1 MSYLLL
7 LALAFGADEVP
18 LVELPTEV
26 RAKPGRM
33 IRLVVKTNG
42 KVVKWSNP
50 SDDCDLIEFPDGKT
64 AIFSAAIPGR
74 YRVIA
79 YTALGDQPS
88 EPAICTILVGE
99 VPPPPVPPGP
109 NPPTPPTPP
118 GPVDPLTAKLQ
129 KAFEAD
135 VSDPAKKTEWKK
147 ALVGFFAAMGEHA
160 AKPSIKTLGDLL
172 ADYRDAIPTL
182 LPDGSLVELR
192 KLCGLE
198 VAALIGEDSSPDREL
213 VAVFRQQLS
222 DGFKR
227 ISKALE
233 GVK

>member
-18 LVELPTEV
+18 LVDLPKEV
-26 RAKPGRM
+26 KAKSGRM

-42 KVVKWSNP
+42 KVVKWANP

-79 YTALGDQPS
+79 YTALGDIPS
-88 EPAICTILVGE
+88 EPAVCTIIVGE
-99 VPPPPVPPGP
+99 VPTPPVPPGP
-109 NPPTPPTPP
+109 NPPTPP

-129 KAFEAD
+129 KAFDAD
-135 VSDPAKKTEWKK
+135 ASELAKKHEWRKS
-147 ALVGFFAAMGEHA
+147 LVGFFAAMADHA
-160 AKPSIKTLGDLL
+160 AKPDVKTLGDLL
-172 ADYRDAIPTL
+172 ADYRAAIPTV
-182 LPDGSLVELR
+182 LPDGAVTELR
-192 KLCGLE
+192 KVCGLE
-198 VAALIGEDSSPDREL
+198 VAAIIGEDSSPDREL